1 MGHLTEQRR
10 RELSAATRRFA
21 YLTMLVTAKQCVVSA
36 ELMDKIK
43 SCFVSLEKGT
53 LLEPG
58 LKRDVEGVLDD
69 CKQSCGSVWTS
80 TCETID
86 VSILDAPP
94 EQVRIIVIFPSTGH
108 ENNTA
113 QLKADTWFSSSS
125 YFSSFFTFNC

>member
-21 YLTMLVTAKQCVVSA
+21 YMTMLTSAKQCVVSA

-43 SCFVSLEKGT
+43 TCSVSLEKGT

-80 TCETID
+80 LCETID

-94 EQVRIIVIFPSTGH
+94 EQVRIIMIFPSTGH
-108 ENNTA
+108 ESNIA
-113 QLKADTWFSSSS
+113 QPKADT
-125 YFSSFFTFNC
+125 

>member
-10 RELSAATRRFA
+10 RELSAATSRFA
-21 YLTMLVTAKQCVVSA
+21 YLTMLASAKQCAVST
-36 ELMDKIK
+36 ELMNKIK

-58 LKRDVEGVLDD
+58 LKRDVEGVIDD

-80 TCETID
+80 MCETID

-108 ENNTA
+108 ENNIA
-113 QLKADTWFSSSS
+113 QPKVDKWFSSSS
-125 YFSSFFTFNC
+125 YFSSFFTV